1 LNEPFAAVT
10 LVTDT
15 LDDLGV
21 PYFIGGSIASTA
33 YGFVRTTLDAY
44 LVADLYPQ
52 HIEPLT
58 QALGS
63 AFYVEAGTIREAIE
77 QQGSFSVIHRATMFE
92 VDVFIPKKRLFDQM
106 QFERRVRRAIDQEG
120 RYVVALASAEDVILA
135 KLEWYRLG
143 SETPD
148 RQWGDVQGMLKAQG
162 GRLDLGYLWRW
173 AADLNVADLLGRAL
187 DESGW

>member
-1 LNEPFAAVT
+1 LNEPFVVVT

-52 HIEPLT
+52 HVEPFT

-63 AFYVEAGTIREAIE
+63 AFYVDADTIREAIE
-77 QQGSFSVIHRATMFE
+77 RQSSFSVIHRATMFG
-92 VDVFIPKKRLFDQM
+92 VDVFIPKKRLYDQM
-106 QFERRVRRAIDQEG
+106 QFERRMKRAIDQEG
-120 RYVVALASAEDVILA
+120 RYVVALASPEDVILA
-135 KLEWYRLG
+135 KLEWHRLDNEI
-143 SETPD
+143 SS
-148 RQWGDVQGMLKAQG
+148 RQWQDVQGVLKAQG
-162 GRLDLGYLWRW
+162 GHLDLGYLWRW
-173 AADLNVADLLGRAL
+173 AADLNVADLLERAL
-187 DESGW
+187 DESGR